1 MVKNSFAIAGDLRDV
16 GAIPGQGR
24 YSGEGHGNSLH
35 YSWLE
40 ISIHTQRSLGIGV
53 GTGAMVSMVAKSWT
67 QLK

>member
-1 MVKNSFAIAGDLRDV
+1 MVKNSLASAGDLRDV

-24 YSGEGHGNSLH
+24 SSGEGHGNSLH

-40 ISIHTQRSLGIGV
+40 ISIHTQRSLGVRV
-53 GTGAMVSMVAKSWT
+53 GAGAMVPMVAKSWT